1 MGLGLR
7 SLWGEGRLWSG
18 SAAVRSLLRPGQHED
33 EDAAQQDAP
42 MWGWGLAPARCVAGL
57 WVGSGA
63 GPAVPACWGSAQSGG
78 AEGEAEDGR
87 RAPGAEQA
95 LGGLL
100 LPCTVQRCLLLRGWG
115 CPCHPPRLSGA
126 PGPGSHPLLPPLC
139 FQDLLGPSLMPVP
152 ACNESMSPLRISVG
166 GLPVLASMT
175 KGADPRFRPRW
186 KAIVLSS
193 ACVAFVLLLFCLHRP
208 SPARPVPP
216 NAHNWQLRLRAED
229 RYNDTYPLSPP
240 QRNPEGVRYRIG
252 VIADLDTQ
260 SRGSEEHTWFSYLKK
275 GYLVLSASGDSV
287 TVEWDEEE
295 SVLRSHL
302 AEKGRGM
309 ELSELVVFN
318 GKLYSVDDRTGV
330 VYQIEGS
337 KVVPW
342 VILSDGDGS
351 VGKGF
356 KAEWLAVKDEH
367 LYVGGLGKEWTTTTG
382 EVVNENP
389 EWVKVIGY
397 KGDVGHES
405 WVANYNA
412 LRAAAGI
419 RPPGTEPGSL
429 PSVCAPRPAWDW
441 GRGLPTG
448 SGTGWDLREAGEAG
462 ACPAWCSP
470 PVCAGSSSGGS
481 AGAGA
486 AGGGQHPAGG
496 SQNVG
501 SCGLRVAATPQWCLF
516 ARGLV
521 LPHRWVSV
529 LPFATVPAPCC
540 RLPDPRVGVVER
552 HAAALVLPAAPRQP
566 RALQREGRRA
576 ARHQPAAQLQ
586 PGLRGHHGGAGGRGG
601 PHPRLLLLQVHPGHG

>member
-419 RPPGTEPGSL
+419 RPPGYLIHESASWSDTLQRWFFL
-429 PSVCAPRPAWDW
+429 PRRASHERYNEKADER
-441 GRGLPTG
+441 RGTNL
-448 SGTGWDLREAGEAG
+448 LL
-462 ACPAWCSP
+462 
-470 PVCAGSSSGGS
+470 SSSQDFGDIT
-481 AGAGA
+481 
-486 AGGGQHPAGG
+486 
-496 SQNVG
+496 VG
-501 SCGLRVAATPQWCLF
+501 
-516 ARGLV
+516 
-521 LPHRWVSV
+521 
-529 LPFATVPAPCC
+529 
-540 RLPDPRVGVVER
+540 RVGEVVPT
-552 HAAALVLPAAPRQP
+552 HGFSSFKFIPDTDDQIIVALKSEEDNGKIASYIMAFTLDGRFLLPETRIGSVKY
-566 RALQREGRRA
+566 EGIEFI
-576 ARHQPAAQLQ
+576 
-586 PGLRGHHGGAGGRGG
+586 
-601 PHPRLLLLQVHPGHG
+601 